1 MTELVWSKMYGVT
14 ITGAG
19 GNYEVQEFDAAPV
32 DGGHH
37 IRTRRGSGVH
47 IDFAPTGKL
56 HATRAS
62 AEARRVELQRKLDG
76 LRDTEPPR

>member
-19 GNYEVQEFDAAPV
+19 GDYEVQEFDSAPV
-32 DGGHH
+32 EGGHH
-37 IRTRRGSGVH
+37 IRVRRGCGVH

-56 HATRAS
+56 HATREA
-62 AEARRVELQRKLDG
+62 AEARRVDLQRKLDA
-76 LRDTEPPR
+76 LRDTVPAP